1 MSTAAQKRAYRRKIL
16 KGFPVPAVPM
26 TLKQVREYY
35 SHTKIQCLICGRLR
49 NSLGNHLSIHKLTVE
64 EYKEMYGLP
73 WTVGLIGRRA
83 FSNHSNA
90 ILSRMEEGYDASAKG
105 ERLHKMQQASKHQR
119 IQPFGIELAK
129 LNLPN
134 EL

>member
-1 MSTAAQKRAYRRKIL
+1 MSGQI
-16 KGFPVPAVPM
+16 
-26 TLKQVREYY
+26 
-35 SHTKIQCLICGRLR
+35 S
-49 NSLGNHLSIHKLTVE
+49 LTVYDMMGSE
-64 EYKEMYGLP
+64 VTQL
-73 WTVGLIGRRA
+73 V
-83 FSNHSNA
+83 N
-90 ILSRMEEGYDASAKG
+90 SRMEEGYDASAKG